1 MESPDV
7 ENIVYDHRL
16 SSVVPATI
24 TGEGRVLNLT
34 NADLAM
40 KLHYLRGVYLFRSE
54 AVDGLNTGD
63 LKSPMFRMLEDFY
76 PAAGRIRTSPEDGRP
91 FVKCNDSGVRIV
103 EAKCSKTIDEWLDMS
118 DQSEYDHLLHHD
130 QVLGPDLGFSPLVFI
145 QITWFKCGGLS
156 IGISWAHVLGDAFS
170 LSDFLNKYGP
180 AMAGRRDLP
189 PKHPHM
195 PTADN
200 HNSPKPRTQ
209 KLFPFSL
216 GSVGPVGDHWKLT
229 NTCKMATQSYHI
241 TDKQLNALIF
251 KVSGLKQSAKVKPFE
266 AISALFWKSLAKV
279 KEGSG
284 LETVTIVKNGFHSRG
299 NGLLPCRNGQVI
311 SAVKAEMRVSEADV
325 LELANL
331 IGEKAVDETGII
343 DETMEEENG
352 KSADFFVYGANLT
365 FVNLEEVKIYGFDM
379 KGQKPIFANY
389 TIGGVGDEG
398 AVLVLPGPENLK
410 GKEGGRI
417 VNVILPEH
425 LLGKLKNEI
434 SKELGTSPN

>member
-1 MESPDV
+1 MDSSDV
-7 ENIVYDHRL
+7 ENLVYDHRL

-24 TGEGRVLNLT
+24 TGEDKVLNLT

-40 KLHYLRGVYLFRSE
+40 KLHYLRGVYFFRSE

-63 LKSPMFRMLEDFY
+63 LKSPMFRLLADFY
-76 PAAGRIRTSPEDGRP
+76 PAAGRIRRSPEDGRP

-145 QITWFKCGGLS
+145 QFTWFKCGGLS

-170 LSDFLNKYGP
+170 LSDFVNMYGP
-180 AMAGRRDLP
+180 AIAGRRDLP
-189 PKHPHM
+189 PKHPDM

-200 HNSPKPRTQ
+200 HNCPKPRTQ

-216 GSVGPVGDHWKLT
+216 GTVGPVGDHWKLT

-241 TDKQLNALIF
+241 TEKQLNALIF
-251 KVSGLKQSAKVKPFE
+251 KVSGLKQSDKVNPFE

-279 KEGSG
+279 KEESG
-284 LETVTIVKNGFHSRG
+284 LETVTIVKNDFHSIG
-299 NGLLPCRNGQVI
+299 NGQVI

-365 FVNLEEVKIYGFDM
+365 FVNLEEVNIYGLEM
-379 KGQKPIFANY
+379 KGQKPIFANC
-389 TIGGVGDEG
+389 TISGVGDEG

>member
-1 MESPDV
+1 MESSDV
-7 ENIVYDHRL
+7 ENLVYDHRL

-24 TGEGRVLNLT
+24 TGEDKVLNLT

-40 KLHYLRGVYLFRSE
+40 KLHYLRGVYFFRSE

-63 LKSPMFRMLEDFY
+63 LKSPMFRLLAYFY
-76 PAAGRIRTSPEDGRP
+76 PAAGRIRRSPEDGRP

-118 DQSEYDHLLHHD
+118 DQSEYEHLLHHD

-145 QITWFKCGGLS
+145 QFTWFKCGGLS

-170 LSDFLNKYGP
+170 LSDFVNMYGP
-180 AMAGRRDLP
+180 AIAGRRDLP
-189 PKHPHM
+189 PKHPDM

-200 HNSPKPRTQ
+200 HNCAKPRTQ

-216 GSVGPVGDHWKLT
+216 GTVGPVGDHWKLT

-241 TDKQLNALIF
+241 TEKQLNALIF
-251 KVSGLKQSAKVKPFE
+251 KVSGLKQSAKVKAFE

-279 KEGSG
+279 KGELESG
-284 LETVTIVKNGFHSRG
+284 LETVTIVKNDFHSRG
-299 NGLLPCRNGQVI
+299 NGQVI

-343 DETMEEENG
+343 YETMEEENG

-365 FVNLEEVKIYGFDM
+365 FVNLEEVNIYGLEM
-379 KGQKPIFANY
+379 KGENPIFANC
-389 TIGGVGDEG
+389 TISGVGDEG

-434 SKELGTSPN
+434 GKELGTSPN